1 MLPVPQAPTSSA
13 SDIDKVNLWA
23 LLSALPVPAVAYEL
37 RAENVVRFVNPSFTR
52 DFGYT
57 LADMPNLSAWTT
69 LAYPD
74 LKYRACVLARWQT
87 EVAERQAS
95 GKITPPGEYYIR
107 DRAGHQRNVLV
118 GFALQGDLAIVTFQD
133 VTQTRAAE
141 AALEAERRQNEQTAF
156 ALTENM
162 PAGAYTMV
170 LRPGAEMAEFAFLS
184 RQFLH
189 MLGMTKEE
197 AEGDP
202 MRVFAR
208 VHPEDRPHW
217 IEMNAKA
224 FAGRLPFTGET
235 RIVANGQTR
244 WFRAESVPR
253 NLADGSVI
261 WEGLLVDIHAF
272 KTAEQEL
279 QTVLEAARAYT
290 WRRDIRAQWIEFD
303 GRWAKLAGHPPSKH
317 VMPTD
322 SWIRKVHPD
331 NVAEVKAAIEA
342 LENGVFD
349 RRIMTYRRQ
358 IEDAW
363 IWLQV
368 HAGIS
373 ERDERG
379 KPTALSGVTFN
390 ITAEMEARIKAQEDQ
405 AQLREDLQRAQQRDT
420 VAQVAGGVAH
430 DLNNLIA
437 VVAGTTEMLE
447 QRAGDTPWLKE
458 GLVRIQRSMAMA
470 RDLISGLGGLVRPA
484 TRRDT
489 HDLGK
494 LLSDAVDLLG
504 HRRIARHSV
513 RLELA
518 DDPTPIWANPTEL
531 AQVIVNLAINACDSG
546 TRERPAS
553 VTLKTFPASSAPPTM
568 PPHAGIAPQAGM
580 PMAVFSVSDTGTG
593 ITPEVRAHMF
603 RPNFTTKGAA
613 GTGLGLLIVS
623 TILQS
628 NKAALWV
635 DSTVGKGTE
644 ITVAWPLAA
653 RSPTPRLNDND
664 KAAVLFAPKVLADAL
679 ADQRIMV
686 VDDLID
692 VAEVLVDML
701 EAAGALAL
709 AVSDPE
715 VAAQSLAEAP
725 DLWSALVTDLHMPG
739 MNGLALAEH
748 ANSLSPPVP
757 TVLVTARAD
766 TLSEETTKD
775 FSAVLSKPVTSLQ
788 LVRAVRQAA
797 DKYRHLKR

>member
-1 MLPVPQAPTSSA
+1 MLPVNKALTPSA
-13 SDIDKVNLWA
+13 SDTDKVNLWE

-37 RAENVVRFVNPSFTR
+37 RAENLARYVNPSFTR

-57 LADMPNLSAWTT
+57 IEDMPNLSAWTT

-74 LKYRACVLARWQT
+74 PKYRACVLARWQT

-95 GKITPPGEYYIR
+95 GKIKPPGEYQIR
-107 DRAGHQRNVLV
+107 DRAGHQRDVLV
-118 GFALQGDLAIVTFQD
+118 GFALQGALAIVTFQD

-141 AALEAERRQNEQTAF
+141 AALEAERRQKEQTAY

-170 LRPGAEMAEFAFLS
+170 LRPGAEMGEFGFLS

-189 MLGMTKEE
+189 MLEMTKEE

-224 FAGRLPFTGET
+224 FAGRLPFTGEA

-279 QTVLEAARAYT
+279 QTVLEAARAYS
-290 WRRDIRAQWIEFD
+290 WRRDIRAQRSEFD
-303 GRWAKLAGHPPSKH
+303 GHWAKLAGHPPGEH
-317 VMPTD
+317 DMPSD
-322 SWIRKVHPD
+322 SWFRTVHPED
-331 NVAEVKAAIEA
+331 MAKVRAEVTA
-342 LENGVFD
+342 LENGTIE
-349 RRIMTYRRQ
+349 RSILTYRRQ
-358 IEDAW
+358 IDDAW

-368 HAGIS
+368 HAGVS
-373 ERDERG
+373 ERDETG
-379 KPTALSGVTFN
+379 KPSALSGVSFN
-390 ITAEMEARIKAQEDQ
+390 ITAEMEARLKAQEDQ

-447 QRAGDTPWLKE
+447 QRADDQPWLKD
-458 GLVRIQRSMAMA
+458 GLGRIQRSMTMA
-470 RDLISGLGGLVRPA
+470 RDLISGLGGLVRPD
-484 TRRDT
+484 TQRET

-494 LLSDAVDLLG
+494 LLHDAVDLLG
-504 HRRIARHSV
+504 QRRIKHHSV
-513 RLELA
+513 RLDLA
-518 DDPTPIWANPTEL
+518 DDPMLIWANPTEL

-546 TRERPAS
+546 TQERPAT
-553 VTLKTFPASSAPPTM
+553 VTLKIFPTGSALPKT
-568 PPHAGIAPQAGM
+568 PPHAGIAPQAGL
-580 PMAVFSVSDTGTG
+580 PMAMFSVSDTGTG
-593 ITPEVRAHMF
+593 ITPQVRARMF
-603 RPNFTTKGAA
+603 RPNYTTKGSA

-628 NKAALWV
+628 NNAALWV
-635 DSTVGKGTE
+635 DSTAEKGTE
-644 ITVAWPLAA
+644 ITVAWPLAP
-653 RSPTPRLNDND
+653 RTQSMRLNDHD
-664 KAAVLFAPKVLADAL
+664 KAAWLSDPLALTDAL
-679 ADQRIMV
+679 ADHRIMV

-715 VAAQSLAEAP
+715 VAMKSLTEAP

-739 MNGLALAEH
+739 MNGHALAAH

-775 FSAVLSKPVTSLQ
+775 FSAVLPKPVTSLQ

-797 DKYRHLKR
+797 DQNRHMGH